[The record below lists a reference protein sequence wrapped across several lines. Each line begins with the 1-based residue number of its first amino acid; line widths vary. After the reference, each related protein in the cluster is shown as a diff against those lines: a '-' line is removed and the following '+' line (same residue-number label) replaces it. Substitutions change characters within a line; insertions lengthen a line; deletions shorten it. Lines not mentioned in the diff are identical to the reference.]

1 MLRRSPDAG
10 QPIDVRRLPAEYADG
25 EIEEDAMK
33 MGPRMPSLRKRLSAR
48 TSWKRYARHS
58 LGLKAPRGMGWI
70 TNPRRAAYNRLYHAM
85 TFDPLAARRRRQRRQ
100 TGGRGVALVVFG
112 LIVLGMVMKAMGAG

>member
-1 MLRRSPDAG
+1 
-10 QPIDVRRLPAEYADG
+10 
-25 EIEEDAMK
+25 MK